1 MSNEKKKKK
10 SKYSGKR
17 IWDVPTKDV
26 LTESKKRVGRLKTK
40 FLEQTPKENIQQSLR
55 GMKKIIE
62 KIPKKKQV
70 YRHGGGLEQYD

>member
-1 MSNEKKKKK
+1 MANEKKKKK

-62 KIPKKKQV
+62 KI
-70 YRHGGGLEQYD
+70 